1 MNTISNYCRFIGR
14 LTEDPHLIK
23 VDKTELCR
31 FTLAVTEYRREKSH
45 DGESKKKKSV
55 NYFDFEAW
63 DTGATTLGKYCKKG
77 DIVDVV
83 TSARNNN
90 WTDKEG
96 NKKFQTRF
104 RVKEFK
110 LFNTNQNTSSV
121 SEGASNEGKLEKS
134 ELLNE

>member
-14 LTEDPHLIK
+14 LTSDPQLVK
-23 VDKTELCR
+23 LENTELCR
-31 FTLAVTEYRREKSH
+31 FTLAVSEYRKEKGP
-45 DGESKKKKSV
+45 DGELRKKKSV

-90 WTDKEG
+90 WVDKEG

-110 LFNTNQNTSSV
+110 LFNTNPNKSSD
-121 SEGASNEGKLEKS
+121 SEEASNEGKLEQS
-134 ELLNE
+134 ETLNE